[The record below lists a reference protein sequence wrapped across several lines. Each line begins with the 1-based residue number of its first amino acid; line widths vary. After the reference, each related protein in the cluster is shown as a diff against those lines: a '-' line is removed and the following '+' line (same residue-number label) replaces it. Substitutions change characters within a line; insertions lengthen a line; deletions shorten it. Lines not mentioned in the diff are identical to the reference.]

1 MTLSRYTAI
10 AIVAGLTTFTADAHT
25 ILAKSL
31 QFDTTSVPPAAALRV
46 AESTAKPAPCC
57 GGTITTNDD

>member
-1 MTLSRYTAI
+1 MTLSRYTAL
-10 AIVAGLTTFTADAHT
+10 AIVAGFTTFTADAHT
-25 ILAKSL
+25 IIAQSL
-31 QFDTTSVPPAAALRV
+31 HRTASTAVAPVAFRV

>member
-1 MTLSRYTAI
+1 MTLSRYTAF

-31 QFDTTSVPPAAALRV
+31 HPDATAVRPAAALRV
-46 AESTAKPAPCC
+46 AEAAAKPAPCC